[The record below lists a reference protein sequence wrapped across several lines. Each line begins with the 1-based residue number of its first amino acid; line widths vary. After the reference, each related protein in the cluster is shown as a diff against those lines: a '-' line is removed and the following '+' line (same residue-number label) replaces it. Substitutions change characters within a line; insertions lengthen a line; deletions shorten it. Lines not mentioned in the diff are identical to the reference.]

1 MPTLTERAFFYER
14 GREKFCS
21 ETLNFRQA
29 RSFLVELVFFF
40 VFVAL
45 NRVVLTMTTE
55 GTTFAAAPAKNNER
69 RKKKTR

>member
-1 MPTLTERAFFYER
+1 MPTLTERALFYER
-14 GREKFCS
+14 GRGKFCS
-21 ETLNFRQA
+21 ETLNLCRA
-29 RSFLVELVFFF
+29 LFLSRTVFFF

>member
-1 MPTLTERAFFYER
+1 MPTLTERAFIYER

>member
-1 MPTLTERAFFYER
+1 MKR
-14 GREKFCS
+14 GREKFYA
-21 ETLNFRQA
+21 ETLKFRRE

>member
-14 GREKFCS
+14 GREKFCA
-21 ETLNFRQA
+21 ETLKFRQE

-55 GTTFAAAPAKNNER
+55 GATFAAAPAKKNER
-69 RKKKTR
+69 GKKKTR